1 LVDGIRVTTSTGTD
15 LASFD
20 IKLYG
25 IKQIWVT

>member
-1 LVDGIRVTTSTGTD
+1 LVDGIRVTTSTAVD

-25 IKQIWVT
+25 VKQIWVA

>member
-1 LVDGIRVTTSTGTD
+1 LVDGIRVTTGTTVD

-25 IKQIWVT
+25 VKQIWVT